1 MRRPKRICGWCLVCC
16 LLLNVPLLIGADM
29 AQQIVETFKKS
40 ISPTEPLLAAD
51 ITVAD
56 TFQAGAG
63 TAIGLV
69 ELVQGDGYILHQKG
83 KTAFRAVKD
92 LPLFQGDTL
101 ITGPHARIQARLDD
115 KSTFALTEHSKLILT
130 KVFYKAATN
139 ERDSELGLAF
149 GKARF
154 KVVKVAEGS
163 QYKVTTPTA
172 VAGIRGS
179 DFALMVFPE
188 AQRSAAT
195 SLGQRLADLLQVS
208 SAHAVVPLLPS
219 TALLTGQATTIS
231 FSGAVGAAQTIGPL
245 STSVAASGAAAGSA
259 MSVGA
264 AVATGVLQTIG
275 PNLAYMMMPKE
286 ML

>member
-1 MRRPKRICGWCLVCC
+1 MKRPVQISAWCLVFC
-16 LLLNVPLLIGADM
+16 LLLNVPLLIGADT
-29 AQQIVETFKKS
+29 AQQIVEAFKKT
-40 ISPTEPLLAAD
+40 ISPSEPLL
-51 ITVAD
+51 TAD
-56 TFQAGAG
+56 THVTETFAPGEGA
-63 TAIGLV
+63 AIGLV
-69 ELVQGDGYILHQKG
+69 ELVQGDGYIVHQKG
-83 KTAFRAVKD
+83 KTAFRAMKD
-92 LPLFQGDTL
+92 LSLFQGDTL
-101 ITGPHARIQARLDD
+101 ITGAHGRIQARLDD

-154 KVVKVAEGS
+154 KVVKTAEGS

-188 AQRSAAT
+188 GQQSAAS
-195 SLGQRLADLLQVS
+195 SLGQRLADLLTVKP
-208 SAHAVVPLLPS
+208 AYAIAPALPA
-219 TALLTGQATTIS
+219 TALLTGEATTIS
-231 FSGAVGAAQTIGPL
+231 FTGPLGAAQTVGPF
-245 STSVAASGAAAGSA
+245 SVSVAAGEAAGSA
-259 MSVGA
+259 MAIGA
-264 AVATGVLQTIG
+264 TVATEVLETIG